1 MRLEEN
7 VVRCAVLSDDP
18 RHVIALLLFARGVLM
33 ARSDDDQVAFGGSV
47 EQRRELVVIEARHVV
62 ELPAGR
68 FGQCRQHL
76 VGLNIFDLHFTKFV
90 GNERAGAF
98 EQRPVLHHQAIA
110 GTGREVVR
118 PRPRFEFELGTGFGI
133 TSPVIPVER
142 LDLRGI
148 GLPVL
153 LSRGRIAEIV
163 VKVVVCRRSVR
174 KQAHLHP
181 RGVDSLRHEPVVT
194 QTAAQVVHIET
205 EDGCRIGLVD
215 LQNTPFHFAAHRVL
229 FGFGGIRGPVGRRR
243 DFDMRRELIRVERP
257 RTRIIEITRFV
268 VGQHMQSGIEGRHRA
283 ESGIKIVIRRVV
295 TVLRRALRHDERHDQ
310 VLAGKSQLRTAGG
323 AFVPVEGHLDLGI
336 SRRAFRGGERK
347 PLVPGGCRHAP
358 RQ

>member
-1 MRLEEN
+1 
-7 VVRCAVLSDDP
+7 
-18 RHVIALLLFARGVLM
+18 M
-33 ARSDDDQVAFGGSV
+33 ARSDDDQVAFGRSV
-47 EQRRELVVIEARHVV
+47 EQGGEFVVIEARHVV
-62 ELPAGR
+62 EQPAGR

-90 GNERAGAF
+90 GNERAGTF

-118 PRPRFEFELGTGFGI
+118 PRPRFELELGTGFGI

-148 GLPVL
+148 GVPIL

-205 EDGCRIGLVD
+205 EDGRRIGLVD

-243 DFDMRRELIRVERP
+243 DFDMRRELIRVERS

-268 VGQHMQSGIEGRHRA
+268 VGQHMQSGIEG
-283 ESGIKIVIRRVV
+283 GI
-295 TVLRRALRHDERHDQ
+295 
-310 VLAGKSQLRTAGG
+310 
-323 AFVPVEGHLDLGI
+323 VPNP
-336 SRRAFRGGERK
+336 A
-347 PLVPGGCRHAP
+347 
-358 RQ
+358 